1 MPDPID
7 TAASGTAAA
16 APASESPTP
25 DTPQTTVLLVDDEP
39 SVLSALRRLFRTTGY
54 RVLQATSAKEA
65 LLLLGGEQIDLIISD
80 MRMPE
85 MDGAELLE
93 QVRRRRPTVIRILL
107 TGYADIQSTIAAING
122 GEIHRYVA
130 KPWDDQDLLLLV
142 RDALERKALETENR
156 QLLLVTQRQNQE
168 LQQLNQTL
176 EDRVQARVAEI
187 KQVADMLDASYDEL
201 SQTFTVAMTV
211 FSGLMEMRQ
220 SGIAGHSRRVAELAR
235 STALQLGLGDN
246 DQNEIY
252 LAALLHDIGKLGFPD
267 TMLGK
272 PTSLY
277 TPEEMARYRQ
287 HAEAGESSLMALP
300 RLHGAALIIR
310 QHHERPDG
318 FGFPDGL
325 VGAQIHIGALIIGA
339 ASDHDG
345 LVHGGVAPQRY
356 SPEEAL
362 NLMLALAGKHYDRKV
377 LTALACVVRQQELP
391 PVNELSVRPA
401 DLKPGMRLAR
411 DLLSPKGS
419 LLLPKGLVFNAKLIA
434 QVQKFTSGAAA
445 ELLMYIVKDRVAPPK
460 SPPAAPPAPEAAV
473 KPPEADQ
480 PAVQH
485 V

>member
-1 MPDPID
+1 MPDSIE
-7 TAASGTAAA
+7 AAEG
-16 APASESPTP
+16 AP
-25 DTPQTTVLLVDDEP
+25 PQTTLLLVDDEP
-39 SVLSALRRLFRTTGY
+39 SVLSALRRLFRTSGY
-54 RVLQATSAKEA
+54 RVLLAASGKEA
-65 LLLLGGEQIDLIISD
+65 LLMLDGEHVDLVISD

-93 QVRRRRPTVIRILL
+93 RVRRCRPNTMRMLL

-130 KPWDDQDLLLLV
+130 KPWDDQDLLLIV
-142 RDALERKALETENR
+142 RDALQRKALESENR

-201 SQTFTVAMTV
+201 NQTFTVAMTV

-235 STALQLGLGDN
+235 SMAVELGLEDN
-246 DQNEIY
+246 AQNEIY

-272 PTSLY
+272 PTSMY
-277 TPEEMARYRQ
+277 SPEEMARYRQ
-287 HAEAGESSLMALP
+287 HSEAGESSLMALP

-325 VGAQIHIGALIIGA
+325 AGAQIHIGALIINA

-345 LVHGGVAPQRY
+345 LVNGGVAPHRY
-356 SPEEAL
+356 APEEAL
-362 NLMLALAGKHYDRKV
+362 ELMLPLGGKHYDKKV
-377 LTALACVVRQQELP
+377 LAALACVVRQLAPP
-391 PVNELSVRPA
+391 PVNEMGVAPL
-401 DLKPGMRLAR
+401 DLKPGMKLAR
-411 DLLSPKGS
+411 DLLSPKGT

-445 ELLMYIVKDRVAPPK
+445 ELTLYIVKDRVAPPK
-460 SPPAAPPAPEAAV
+460 APTTASAAV
-473 KPPEADQ
+473 DATSMHT
-480 PAVQH
+480 AVPH
-485 V
+485 A

>member
-1 MPDPID
+1 L
-7 TAASGTAAA
+7 
-16 APASESPTP
+16 
-25 DTPQTTVLLVDDEP
+25 LLVDDEP
-39 SVLSALRRLFRTTGY
+39 SVLSALRRLFRTSGY
-54 RVLQATSAKEA
+54 RVLQATSGKEA
-65 LLLLGGEQIDLIISD
+65 LLLLGGEQIDLVISD

-85 MDGAELLE
+85 MDGAEFLAE
-93 QVRRRRPTVIRILL
+93 VRHRRPATIRILL

-122 GEIHRYVA
+122 GEIHRYVT

-220 SGIAGHSRRVAELAR
+220 SGIAGHSRRVADLAR
-235 STALQLGLGDN
+235 SVALQLGLGEN
-246 DQNEIY
+246 DQNEIHV
-252 LAALLHDIGKLGFPD
+252 AALLHDIGKLGFPD
-267 TMLGK
+267 SMLGK
-272 PTSLY
+272 PTSMY
-277 TPEEMARYRQ
+277 TPDEMARYRL
-287 HAEAGESSLMALP
+287 HPEAGEGSLMPLP

-325 VGAQIHIGALIIGA
+325 IGHQIHIGARIVNA
-339 ASDHDG
+339 VSDYDG
-345 LVHGGVAPQRY
+345 LVNGGAAQQKY
-356 SPEEAL
+356 AMQEAL
-362 NLMLALAGKHYDRKV
+362 DLMHPLAGKHYDKQV
-377 LTALACVVRQQELP
+377 LAALECVVKQLELP
-391 PVNELSVRPA
+391 PVNEMEIGPP
-401 DLKPGMRLAR
+401 DLKPGMKLAR

-434 QVQKFTSGAAA
+434 QVQKFTSGAATQ
-445 ELLMYIVKDRVAPPK
+445 LLLHIVKDRVAPPK
-460 SPPAAPPAPEAAV
+460 APPPAAPAPVPDEKSKPA
-473 KPPEADQ
+473 
-480 PAVQH
+480 AVQH
-485 V
+485 A